1 MEWLDNFFE
10 KKTRSIAQNSSRR
23 GALARIAKYFVGT
36 AFVLPV
42 LPFDRSSANAAA
54 DSEDFDPLDDQRCEY
69 WRYCAL
75 DGHLCTCCG
84 GSITTCPPGSSAS
97 TVSWIGTCEN
107 PEDGKHYIVSY
118 YDCCGVS
125 SCGRCY
131 CNENIGEKPAYRM
144 GLHNDINWC
153 MGNDS
158 EVYHCTVSIVL
169 GTASDKA

>member
-1 MEWLDNFFE
+1 MKWLDNFFE
-10 KKTRSIAQNSSRR
+10 SRSRKIAQNSSRR
-23 GALARIAKYFVGT
+23 SAIAKIGKYLIGSSLI
-36 AFVLPV
+36 LPI
-42 LPFDRSSANAAA
+42 LPFDRSSKA
-54 DSEDFDPLDDQRCEY
+54 DSAEKKFDPMNDQNCEY

-84 GSITTCPPGSSAS
+84 GSITSCPPGSTPSS
-97 TVSWIGTCEN
+97 VSWIGTCEN

-118 YDCCGVS
+118 YDCCGVA

-169 GTASDKA
+169 GTAKNL